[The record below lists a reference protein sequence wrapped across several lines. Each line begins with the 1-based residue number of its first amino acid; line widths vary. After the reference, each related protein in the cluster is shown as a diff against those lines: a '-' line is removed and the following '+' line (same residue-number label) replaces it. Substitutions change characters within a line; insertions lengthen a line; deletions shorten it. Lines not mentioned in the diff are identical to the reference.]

1 LVRRRKMSEK
11 KEITVVD
18 VGVDISGFR
27 IVSVSFRDTKRRL
40 EWDEVCYML
49 RTHDD
54 LIVELESAEQT
65 LRNLAVDNLVG
76 DSAEIARNA
85 AANIQTA
92 IERAEWRGG

>member
-1 LVRRRKMSEK
+1 MSEK